1 MAKFVKKVSTL
12 LKHQAPEFVLND
24 HPRFLEFVKQY
35 YTFMES
41 AKLSVTSVESTDGI
55 QLESE
60 TGLSDVL
67 LLDANRISSN
77 NTTEGNGDKV
87 LQETSSFGKFEV
99 GEIITG
105 TTSNATATILVEDLL
120 NGCLYISGQDK
131 FIDGETITGGTS
143 GAKATLDNYEANP
156 VQNIQQLTNFRDP
169 DKVINNFLTK
179 MRTEFMATLPEKLDS
194 NVSKTNIIKNI
205 RSLYLA
211 KGTAKANSVFFKM
224 LFNENAETIY
234 PKENMLRISDGKFDS
249 KKILRAISS
258 VGEPTDL
265 IGRTITG
272 VTSGATAIVETVNTF
287 NIAGVVTTEF
297 VLNEDTLKGT
307 FVANE
312 TIRGT
317 KTDLDAIFIK
327 LTITSI
333 PSVLTV
339 TNDGANY
346 STDDSV
352 SISAG
357 GVGCSIQIS
366 EVGLGSLT
374 DIFVGNG
381 GSGYA
386 IGDVVNFTHDTG
398 GACSAKVSVVNGGI
412 APETG
417 SVTEYGMETF
427 DHIVLEDATQ
437 KNDHYTGNK
446 IVQETG
452 TGSNDVTDVRI
463 INAGFGMSTLP
474 TTTITSNSG
483 SGCTLHPY
491 GSEIGRVLKLKI
503 VEYGKDYEDSPTP
516 PTLTLP
522 NQLIVTGATGN
533 FTVGETVS
541 GLGTDGSTTVT
552 ATVNA
557 WDSDRGLMEISSPS
571 GIFDTR
577 VTLTGGTSSVE
588 GTIRVIDLATA
599 STTVAAVV
607 DTDGT
612 FLNEDGHVSELTM
625 KVQDSLYYQDF
636 SYVIKVGRAIVDWRK
651 SFKDTIHPTGF
662 YVTGQVNVE
671 TSVNVEMQTPLEGVV
686 SGKSHIGLALIINT
700 LFSTILGRRLGTV
713 DDGTTLRSNSH
724 VGVGVDLDDSTSEHF
739 TANTRDVTL
748 KRQHTIKQQS
758 VEKYDLSH
766 RSVTGIKFGSA
777 IGQRMRSINR
787 HIFMFAGHPDQSLN
801 QTGAVGNDSTERKY
815 IQGMNISELDRMF
828 DTIGVQGTKNT
839 SIDGE
844 EIALLDIEH
853 PRLRTN
859 IAFPTEIRINY
870 N

>member
-1 MAKFVKKVSTL
+1 MAKFHNKLSTIV
-12 LKHQAPEFVLND
+12 KHQSPDFVLD
-24 HPRFLEFVKQY
+24 EHPRFLEFVKQY

-41 AKLSVTSVESTDGI
+41 AEISVTSVQTTDGVL
-55 QLESE
+55 LESE
-60 TGLSDVL
+60 TDLDPSVL
-67 LLDANRISSN
+67 LLDANRISSG

-87 LQETSSFGKFEV
+87 LQESSSYGKFEK
-99 GEIITG
+99 GETITG
-105 TTSNATATILVEDLL
+105 ATSGATATVLVEDLS
-120 NGCLYISGQDK
+120 NGKLFISAQDK
-131 FIDGETITGGTS
+131 FKDGETITGGTS
-143 GAKATLDNYEANP
+143 GASATLDNYRANP

-169 DKVINNFLTK
+169 DKVLSNFLTK
-179 MRTEFMATLPEKLDS
+179 FRNEFMATLPEKLDS
-194 NVSKTNIIKNI
+194 NIDKRNLIKNI
-205 RSLYLA
+205 RSVYLA
-211 KGTAKANSVFFKM
+211 KGTAKANEVFFKM
-224 LFNENAETIY
+224 LFNENSETIY
-234 PKENMLRISDGKFDS
+234 PRENMLRVSDGKFDS
-249 KKILRAISS
+249 KKILRAIES
-258 VGEPTDL
+258 VGTPTDL

-272 VTSGATAIVETVNTF
+272 VTSEATAVVETINIF
-287 NIAGVVTTEF
+287 NISGINTVEF
-297 VLNEDTLKGT
+297 ILNEDSISGT
-307 FVANE
+307 FIADE
-312 TIRGT
+312 TIQGT
-317 KTDLDAIFIK
+317 KTDTDDTYIK

-333 PSVLTV
+333 PSVLTIS
-339 TNDGANY
+339 TDGANY

-352 SISAG
+352 TISSTG
-357 GVGCSIQIS
+357 GVGGNIQIG

-374 DIFVGNG
+374 NIFVGNG

-398 GACSAKVSVVNGGI
+398 GACQAKVSVVNGGI
-412 APETG
+412 APEDG
-417 SVTEYGMETF
+417 DITEYSMETF
-427 DHIVLEDATQ
+427 DHIILEDATQ
-437 KNDHYTGNK
+437 EGDNYTGDK
-446 IVQETG
+446 FVQETG
-452 TGSNDVTDVRI
+452 TGSDDVTDVRI

-503 VEYGKDYEDSPTP
+503 VEYGKDFEDSPSP

-522 NQLIVTGATGN
+522 TQLIITGASGN

-557 WDSDRGLMEISSPS
+557 WDSDRGLMEVSSPS

-577 VTLTGGTSSVE
+577 VTLTGGTSTE
-588 GTIRVIDLATA
+588 TGTIRVVDTATA
-599 STTVAAVV
+599 STTVGTVV
-607 DTDGT
+607 DTDGV
-612 FLNEDGHVSELTM
+612 FLNEDGHVSESTM

-651 SFKDTIHPTGF
+651 TFKDTIHPTGF

-671 TSVNVEMQTPLEGVV
+671 TQLNARLQTPVEGVV
-686 SGKSHIGLALIINT
+686 SGVEHIGLALIINT

-724 VGVGVDLDDSTSEHF
+724 IGVGVDLDDSTSEHF

-748 KRQHTIKQQS
+748 KRQHTIKMQS
-758 VEKYDLSH
+758 KDRYDLSH
-766 RSVTGIKFGSA
+766 RSATNLLNGAV
-777 IGQRMRSINR
+777 IGQRFRSFNR
-787 HIFMFAGHPDQSLN
+787 HAFMFSGGTIP

-815 IQGMNISELDRMF
+815 IQEMTIGEMNTMF
-828 DTIGVQGTKNT
+828 STMGVQGTKNT

-844 EIALLDIEH
+844 GVVLGDIENDE
-853 PRLRTN
+853 LRTN

>member
-1 MAKFVKKVSTL
+1 MAKFNEKISTRV
-12 LKHQAPEFVLND
+12 KHQSPDFVLD
-24 HPRFLEFVKQY
+24 EHPRFLEFVKQY

-41 AKLSVTSVESTDGI
+41 AEISVTSVLTSDGVL
-55 QLESE
+55 LESE
-60 TGLSDVL
+60 TDLEASVL
-67 LLDANRISSN
+67 LLDANRISSG

-87 LQETSSFGKFEV
+87 LQESSSYGKFEK
-99 GEIITG
+99 GETITG
-105 TTSNATATILVEDLL
+105 ATSGATATVLVEDLS
-120 NGCLYISGQDK
+120 NGKLFISAQDK
-131 FIDGETITGGTS
+131 FKDGETITGDTS
-143 GAKATLDNYEANP
+143 GASATLDNYKANP

-169 DKVINNFLTK
+169 DKVISNFLTK
-179 MRTEFMATLPEKLDS
+179 FRNEFMATLPENLDS
-194 NVSKTNIIKNI
+194 DIDKRKLIKNI
-205 RSLYLA
+205 RSIYLA
-211 KGTAKANSVFFKM
+211 KGTAKANEAFFKM
-224 LFNENAETIY
+224 LFNERSETIY

-249 KKILRAISS
+249 KKILRAVSS

-272 VTSGATAIVETVNTF
+272 VTSEATAIVETVNTF
-287 NIAGVVTTEF
+287 NIGGVNTSEF
-297 VLNEDTLKGT
+297 ILNADSISGT
-307 FVANE
+307 FVADE

-317 KTDLDAIFIK
+317 KTDTSDTYIK
-327 LTITSI
+327 LTVTSI
-333 PSVLTV
+333 PSVLTI

-357 GVGCSIQIS
+357 GTGCSMQIG

-381 GSGYA
+381 GSGYE

-398 GACSAKVSVVNGGI
+398 GGCSAKVSVVNGGI
-412 APETG
+412 SPESG
-417 SVTEYGMETF
+417 SVTDYGMETF

-437 KNDHYTGNK
+437 ADDNYTGNK
-446 IVQETG
+446 IVQESG
-452 TGSNDVTDVRI
+452 TGSNDITDVRI
-463 INAGFGMSTLP
+463 ISAGFGMSTLP
-474 TTTITSNSG
+474 TTTITSTSG
-483 SGCTLHPY
+483 SSATLHPY
-491 GSEIGRVLKLKI
+491 GSEIGRVLKLKV
-503 VEYGKDYEDSPTP
+503 VEYGKDYEDSPSP

-522 NQLIVTGATGN
+522 TQLIVTGATGN
-533 FTVGETVS
+533 YTVGETVS

-557 WDSDRGLMEISSPS
+557 WDSSRGLMEISSPS
-571 GIFDTR
+571 GVFDTR
-577 VTLTGGTSSVE
+577 VTLTGGTSGIE
-588 GTIRVIDLATA
+588 GTIRVNDLATA
-599 STTVAAVV
+599 TSTVGTIV
-607 DTDGT
+607 DTDGVN
-612 FLNEDGHVSELTM
+612 LNEDGQLSESTM

-651 SFKDTIHPTGF
+651 AFKDTIHPTGF

-671 TSVNVEMQTPLEGVV
+671 TQLNARLQTPVDGVV
-686 SGKSHIGLALIINT
+686 SGVSHAGLALIINT

-724 VGVGVDLDDSTSEHF
+724 IGVGADLDDSTIEHF

-748 KRQHTIKQQS
+748 KREHTIKLQI
-758 VEKYDLSH
+758 KDRYDLSH
-766 RSVTGIKFGSA
+766 RSATNLINGAVV
-777 IGQRMRSINR
+777 GQRFRSFNR
-787 HIFMFAGHPDQSLN
+787 HAFMFSGGAIP

-815 IQGMNISELDRMF
+815 IQEMTIGEMSTMF
-828 DTIGVQGTKNT
+828 TTIGVQGTKNT

-844 EIALLDIEH
+844 GIVFGDIENDE
-853 PRLRTN
+853 LRTN

>member
-1 MAKFVKKVSTL
+1 MAKFNEKISTRV
-12 LKHQAPEFVLND
+12 KHQSPDFVLD
-24 HPRFLEFVKQY
+24 EHPRFLEFVKQY

-41 AKLSVTSVESTDGI
+41 AEISVTSVLTSDGVL
-55 QLESE
+55 LESE
-60 TGLSDVL
+60 TDLEPSVL

-87 LQETSSFGKFEV
+87 LQESSSYGKFEK
-99 GEIITG
+99 GETITG
-105 TTSNATATILVEDLL
+105 ATSGATATVLVEDLS
-120 NGCLYISGQDK
+120 NGKLFISAQDK
-131 FIDGETITGGTS
+131 FKDGETLTGGTS
-143 GAKATLDNYEANP
+143 GASATLDNYRANP

-169 DKVINNFLTK
+169 DKVISNFLTK
-179 MRTEFMATLPEKLDS
+179 FRNEFMATLPENLDS
-194 NVSKTNIIKNI
+194 SIDKRKLIKNI
-205 RSLYLA
+205 RSIYLA
-211 KGTAKANSVFFKM
+211 KGTAKANEAFFKM
-224 LFNENAETIY
+224 LFNEKSETIY

-249 KKILRAISS
+249 KKILRAIVS
-258 VGEPTDL
+258 VGDPTDL

-272 VTSGATAIVETVNTF
+272 VTSEATAIVETVNTF
-287 NIAGVVTTEF
+287 NIGGVNTIEF
-297 VLNEDTLKGT
+297 ILNEDSISGT
-307 FVANE
+307 FTADE

-317 KTDLDAIFIK
+317 KTDTSDTFIK

-346 STDDSV
+346 STDDTV

-357 GVGCSIQIS
+357 GTGCSIQIG
-366 EVGLGSLT
+366 EVGLNSLT

-381 GSGYA
+381 GGGYA

-398 GACSAKVSVVNGGI
+398 GGCSAKVSVVNGGI
-412 APETG
+412 APESG
-417 SVTEYGMETF
+417 SVTDYGMETF

-437 KNDHYTGNK
+437 DGDHYTGNK

-483 SGCTLHPY
+483 GGCTLHPY

-503 VEYGKDYEDSPTP
+503 VEYGKDYEDSPSP

-522 NQLIVTGATGN
+522 SQLIVTGATGN
-533 FTVGETVS
+533 YTVGETVS

-557 WDSDRGLMEISSPS
+557 WHSGRGLMEISSPS
-571 GIFDTR
+571 GVFDTR
-577 VTLTGGTSSVE
+577 VTLTGGTSTVT
-588 GTIRVIDLATA
+588 GTIRVNDLATA
-599 STTVAAVV
+599 TATVGTVV
-607 DTDGT
+607 DTDGV
-612 FLNEDGHVSELTM
+612 FLNEDGHVSESTM
-625 KVQDSLYYQDF
+625 RVQDSLYYQDF

-651 SFKDTIHPTGF
+651 AFKDTIHPTGF
-662 YVTGQVNVE
+662 YVTGQVNIE
-671 TSVNVEMQTPLEGVV
+671 TSLNASMSSPVEGVV
-686 SGKSHIGLALIINT
+686 SGVSHAGLALIINT
-700 LFSTILGRRLGTV
+700 LFSTILGRRLGTI

-748 KRQHTIKQQS
+748 KREYKLKLKNY
-758 VEKYDLSH
+758 VEEYDLSH
-766 RSVTGIKFGSA
+766 RSVTGLPYGAA

-828 DTIGVQGTKNT
+828 DTVGVHGTKNT

-844 EIALLDIEH
+844 AIVFGDIEH
-853 PRLRTN
+853 PRLRTCLLYTSD
-859 IAFPTEIRINY
+859 AAAE
-870 N
+870 

>member
-1 MAKFVKKVSTL
+1 MAKFFEKLSTRI
-12 LKHQAPEFVLND
+12 KHQAPDFVLD
-24 HPRFLEFVKQY
+24 EHPRFLEFVKQY

-41 AKLSVTSVESTDGI
+41 AEISVTSVLSTDGI
-55 QLESE
+55 LLESE
-60 TGLSDVL
+60 TDFETSVL

-87 LQETSSFGKFEV
+87 LQESSSYGKFEK
-99 GEIITG
+99 GETITG
-105 TTSNATATILVEDLL
+105 ATSGAVATVLVEDLS
-120 NGCLYISGQDK
+120 NGKLYISAQDK
-131 FIDGETITGGTS
+131 FIDGETLTGNTS
-143 GAKATLDNYEANP
+143 GASATLDNYRANP

-169 DKVINNFLTK
+169 DKVLSNFLTK
-179 MRTEFMATLPEKLDS
+179 FRNEFMATLPENLDS
-194 NVSKTNIIKNI
+194 SIDKRKLIKNI
-205 RSLYLA
+205 RSVYLA
-211 KGTAKANSVFFKM
+211 KGTAKANEVFFKM
-224 LFNENAETIY
+224 LFNENSETIY

-272 VTSGATAIVETVNTF
+272 VTSEATAIVETVNSF
-287 NIAGVVTTEF
+287 NIAGVNTTEF
-297 VLNEDTLKGT
+297 ILNEDSISGT
-307 FVANE
+307 FTADE
-312 TIRGT
+312 TIQGT
-317 KTDLDAIFIK
+317 KTDTDDTYIK

-357 GVGCSIQIS
+357 GTGCSIQIG

-381 GSGYA
+381 GTGYE

-398 GACSAKVSVVNGGI
+398 GSCSAKISVVNGGI

-417 SVTEYGMETF
+417 DISTYGMETF
-427 DHIVLEDATQ
+427 DHIILEDATQ
-437 KNDHYTGNK
+437 QNDNYTGDK
-446 IVQETG
+446 FVQESG
-452 TGSNDVTDVRI
+452 TGNNDITDVRI

-474 TTTITSNSG
+474 TTTITSTSG
-483 SGCTLHPY
+483 SSATLHPY

-503 VEYGKDYEDSPTP
+503 VEYGKDYEDSPSP

-522 NQLIVTGATGN
+522 SQLIVTGASGN

-557 WDSDRGLMEISSPS
+557 WDSSRGLMEISSPT
-571 GIFDTR
+571 GVFDTR
-577 VTLTGGTSSVE
+577 VTLTGGTSTE
-588 GTIRVIDLATA
+588 TGTIRVNDLATA
-599 STTVAAVV
+599 TATIGTIV
-607 DTDGT
+607 DTDGVY
-612 FLNEDGHVSELTM
+612 LNEDGHISESTM

-671 TSVNVEMQTPLEGVV
+671 TSLDASMQTPVEGVV
-686 SGKSHIGLALIINT
+686 SGVSHAGLALIINT

-724 VGVGVDLDDSTSEHF
+724 IGVGVDLDDSTSEHF

-748 KRQHTIKQQS
+748 KRQHTIKAQ
-758 VEKYDLSH
+758 VKDRYDLSH
-766 RSVTGIKFGSA
+766 RSATNLVNGAVVGHRF
-777 IGQRMRSINR
+777 RNLNR
-787 HIFMFAGHPDQSLN
+787 HAFMFSGGSIP

-815 IQGMNISELDRMF
+815 IQEMTIGEMSTMF
-828 DTIGVQGTKNT
+828 TTIGVQGTKNT

-844 EIALLDIEH
+844 GIVFGDIENDE
-853 PRLRTN
+853 LRTN
-859 IAFPTEIRINY
+859 IAFPTEIKINY

>member
-1 MAKFVKKVSTL
+1 MAKFNKKLSTRI
-12 LKHQAPEFVLND
+12 KHQAPDFVLD
-24 HPRFLEFVKQY
+24 EHPRFLEFIKQY

-41 AKLSVTSVESTDGI
+41 AEISVTSVETTDGVL
-55 QLESE
+55 LESE
-60 TGLSDVL
+60 TDLHPNKL
-67 LLDANRISSN
+67 LLDASHISSG
-77 NTTEGNGDKV
+77 NTQEGAGDKV
-87 LQETSSFGKFEV
+87 LQESSSFGKFEK
-99 GEIITG
+99 GETITG
-105 TTSNATATILVEDLL
+105 ATSGATATVLVEDLS
-120 NGCLYISGQDK
+120 NGKLFISAQDK
-131 FIDGETITGGTS
+131 FKDGETITGNTS
-143 GAKATLDNYEANP
+143 SASATLDNYRANP

-169 DKVINNFLTK
+169 DKVISNFLTK
-179 MRTEFMATLPEKLDS
+179 FRNEFMATLPEKLDS
-194 NVSKTNIIKNI
+194 NIDKRKLIKNI
-205 RSLYLA
+205 RSVYLA
-211 KGTAKANSVFFKM
+211 KGTAKANEVFFKM
-224 LFNENAETIY
+224 LFNERSETIY

-272 VTSGATAIVETVNTF
+272 VSSEASAIVETVNTF
-287 NIAGVVTTEF
+287 NIAGVNTTEF
-297 VLNEDTLKGT
+297 ILNEDSISGT
-307 FVANE
+307 FTTDE
-312 TIRGT
+312 IIQGT
-317 KTDLDAIFIK
+317 STDQDDTYIK
-327 LTITSI
+327 LTVTSI

-357 GVGCSIQIS
+357 GTGCSIQIG

-381 GSGYA
+381 GEGYA

-412 APETG
+412 APESG
-417 SVTEYGMETF
+417 SVTDYGMDSF
-427 DHIVLEDATQ
+427 DHIVLEDATT
-437 KNDHYTGNK
+437 KDDNYTGNK

-452 TGSNDVTDVRI
+452 TGNDDVTDVRI

-522 NQLIVTGATGN
+522 SQLIVTGASGN
-533 FTVGETVS
+533 YTVGETVS
-541 GLGTDGSTTVT
+541 GIGSDGSTTVT
-552 ATVNA
+552 AVVNA
-557 WDSDRGLMEISSPS
+557 WDSSRGLMEISSPT
-571 GIFDTR
+571 GVFHTR
-577 VTLTGGTSSVE
+577 ITLTGGTSGVT
-588 GTIRVIDLATA
+588 GTTRVIDLATA
-599 STTVAAVV
+599 TSTVGTVV
-607 DTDGT
+607 DTDGV
-612 FLNEDGHVSELTM
+612 FLNEDGHVSESTM
-625 KVQDSLYYQDF
+625 RVQDSLYYQDF

-651 SFKDTIHPTGF
+651 AFKDTIHPTGF

-671 TSVNVEMQTPLEGVV
+671 TQLNARLQTPVEGVV
-686 SGKSHIGLALIINT
+686 SGVEHAGLALIINT

-724 VGVGVDLDDSTSEHF
+724 IGVGVDLDDSTSEHF

-748 KRQHTIKQQS
+748 KRQYIIKQQS
-758 VEKYDLSH
+758 VQQYDLSH
-766 RSVTGIKFGSA
+766 RSVTGLKFGSGL
-777 IGQRMRSINR
+777 GQRFRSFNR
-787 HIFMFAGHPDQSLN
+787 HAFMFSGGSIP

-815 IQGMNISELDRMF
+815 IQEM
-828 DTIGVQGTKNT
+828 TIGEMSTMLSTMGVQGTKNT

-844 EIALLDIEH
+844 GIVFGDIENDF
-853 PRLRTN
+853 LRTN

>member
-1 MAKFVKKVSTL
+1 MALFKDKISTL

-41 AKLSVTSVESTDGI
+41 AKLSITSIESTDGI

-60 TGLSDVL
+60 TGLTDVL
-67 LLDANRISSN
+67 LLDANRVSSN
-77 NTTEGNGDKV
+77 NTTEGNGDKI
-87 LQETSSFGKFEV
+87 LQEDSSFGKFER
-99 GEIITG
+99 GETITG
-105 TTSNATATILVEDLL
+105 ATSGATASVLVE
-120 NGCLYISGQDK
+120 NNSGGFLYISAQDK
-131 FIDGETITGGTS
+131 FIDGETVTGNTS
-143 GAKATLDNYEANP
+143 GASATIDNYQPNP

-194 NVSKTNIIKNI
+194 NVDKTNIIKNI

-211 KGTAKANSVFFKM
+211 KGTAKANEVFFKM
-224 LFNENAETIY
+224 LFNENSETIY

-258 VGEPTDL
+258 VGDPTDL

-272 VTSGATAIVETVNTF
+272 ETSEATAIVETVNTF
-287 NIAGVVTTEF
+287 NVAGVVTTEF
-297 VLNEDTLKGT
+297 ILNEDTIVGT
-307 FVANE
+307 FSSDE

-317 KTDLDAIFIK
+317 KTDTDATYIK
-327 LTITSI
+327 LVITSI
-333 PSVLTV
+333 QSVLTV

-346 STDDSV
+346 TTDDSV

-357 GVGCSIQIS
+357 GVGCNIQIG

-381 GSGYA
+381 GGGYA

-412 APETG
+412 APESG
-417 SVTEYGMETF
+417 SVTDYGMETF
-427 DHIVLEDATQ
+427 DHIVLEDATT
-437 KNDHYTGNK
+437 KDDNYTGNK

-452 TGSNDVTDVRI
+452 TGSDDVTDVRI

-483 SGCTLHPY
+483 GGCTLHPY

-503 VEYGKDYEDSPTP
+503 VEYGKDYEDSPSP

-522 NQLIVTGATGN
+522 TQLIVTGATGN
-533 FTVGETVS
+533 YTVGETVS

-557 WDSDRGLMEISSPS
+557 WHSGRGLMEISSPS
-571 GIFDTR
+571 GVFDTR
-577 VTLTGGTSSVE
+577 VTLTGGTSGVE
-588 GTIRVIDLATA
+588 GTIRVNDLATA
-599 STTVAAVV
+599 TATVGTVV
-607 DTDGT
+607 DTDGVY
-612 FLNEDGHVSELTM
+612 LNEDGHISESTM

-651 SFKDTIHPTGF
+651 AFKDTIHPTGF

-671 TSVNVEMQTPLEGVV
+671 TSLNASMSSPVEGVV
-686 SGKSHIGLALIINT
+686 SGVSHAGLALIINT

-724 VGVGVDLDDSTSEHF
+724 IGVGVDLDDSTSEHF

-748 KRQHTIKQQS
+748 KRQHTIKAQ
-758 VEKYDLSH
+758 VKDRYDLSH
-766 RSVTGIKFGSA
+766 RSATNLINGAVVGHRF
-777 IGQRMRSINR
+777 RNLNR
-787 HIFMFAGHPDQSLN
+787 HAFMFSAGAIP

-815 IQGMNISELDRMF
+815 IQEMTIGEMNTMF
-828 DTIGVQGTKNT
+828 STMGVQGTKNT

-844 EIALLDIEH
+844 GIVFGDIENDE
-853 PRLRTN
+853 LRTN